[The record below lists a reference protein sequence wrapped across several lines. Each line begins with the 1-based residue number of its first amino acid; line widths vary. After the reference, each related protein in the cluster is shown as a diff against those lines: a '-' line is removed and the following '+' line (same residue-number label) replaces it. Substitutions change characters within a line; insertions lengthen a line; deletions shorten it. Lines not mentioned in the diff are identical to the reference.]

1 MAADMALSCR
11 VHNQLPVALVA
22 DPELAKIA
30 NLEYGAVF
38 SCITQV
44 PPRFH
49 LGRALK
55 YGVVEASPFRRA
67 LYIDA
72 DCLVV
77 GSLQR
82 FWRDLDGV
90 DLALVGEILGPDDD
104 RTHHGFS
111 TQRLMTQFA
120 ATRYLKC
127 NSGVFYFDRRAGIPL
142 MDECLEQ
149 YRELLTDLR
158 GGFIRDEIALG
169 LVGGRRGLSTFPE
182 PGPMYWGEE
191 LKQLTPEALDRP
203 VCHFLAPVGTAA
215 LEHLLGEA
223 LRRRR
228 EAGRNLSTTMG
239 HSTGLIR
246 EQCPVW

>member
-1 MAADMALSCR
+1 MALSCR

-127 NSGVFYFDRRAGIPL
+127 NSGVFYFDRRAGIPSWTNAL
-142 MDECLEQ
+142 SNIGSSSRTFEAASSGTKSRLAWWA
-149 YRELLTDLR
+149 
-158 GGFIRDEIALG
+158 GG
-169 LVGGRRGLSTFPE
+169 
-182 PGPMYWGEE
+182 
-191 LKQLTPEALDRP
+191 
-203 VCHFLAPVGTAA
+203 
-215 LEHLLGEA
+215 
-223 LRRRR
+223 
-228 EAGRNLSTTMG
+228 AG
-239 HSTGLIR
+239 
-246 EQCPVW
+246 